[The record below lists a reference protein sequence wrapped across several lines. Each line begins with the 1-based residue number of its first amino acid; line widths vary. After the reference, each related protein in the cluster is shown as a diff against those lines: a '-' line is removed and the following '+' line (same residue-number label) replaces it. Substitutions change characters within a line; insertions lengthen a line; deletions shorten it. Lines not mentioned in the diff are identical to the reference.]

1 MLRFYNEMFLQRKN
15 LSKRHL
21 YKTTMSNP
29 NDTTYYFDQEE
40 VKNHIKIMKWTGVIG
55 IILVSLSTPLY
66 ILASMEW
73 SNNYPF
79 DYDMEVNQTACSYLK
94 QFDLK
99 DNVILSV
106 CNRDG
111 EIMLDIRL
119 FLNQTATIRGIPLNL
134 RQWNVLQGVYNSVNR
149 AIEIGKHM

>member
-1 MLRFYNEMFLQRKN
+1 
-15 LSKRHL
+15 
-21 YKTTMSNP
+21 MSNP
-29 NDTTYYFDQEE
+29 SDTTYYFDQEE
-40 VKNHIKIMKWTGVIG
+40 VKCHIKIMKWTGVKG

-79 DYDMEVNQTACSYLK
+79 DYVMEVNQTACSYLK

-119 FLNQTATIRGIPLNL
+119 FLNQTATIRVIPLNL
-134 RQWNVLQGVYNSVNR
+134 RQWNILQGVSNSVNR
-149 AIEIGKHM
+149 AI

>member
-1 MLRFYNEMFLQRKN
+1 
-15 LSKRHL
+15 
-21 YKTTMSNP
+21 MSNP

-40 VKNHIKIMKWTGVIG
+40 VKCHIKIMKWTGVIG
-55 IILVSLSTPLY
+55 IILVSFSTLLY

-79 DYDMEVNQTACSYLK
+79 DYVMEVNQTACSYLK
-94 QFDLK
+94 RFDLK

-119 FLNQTATIRGIPLNL
+119 FLNQTATIRGIALNL
-134 RQWNVLQGVYNSVNR
+134 RQWNVLQGVSNSVNR

>member
-1 MLRFYNEMFLQRKN
+1 
-15 LSKRHL
+15 
-21 YKTTMSNP
+21 MSNP

-40 VKNHIKIMKWTGVIG
+40 VKCHIKIIKWTGVIG
-55 IILVSLSTPLY
+55 IILVSLTTPLY
-66 ILASMEW
+66 ILTSMEW

-79 DYDMEVNQTACSYLK
+79 DYVMEVNQTACSYLK

-111 EIMLDIRL
+111 EIMLDIRPL
-119 FLNQTATIRGIPLNL
+119 LNQTATVHGIPLNL
-134 RQWNVLQGVYNSVNR
+134 RQWNILQRASNSVNR
-149 AIEIGKHM
+149 AIEKGKHM

>member
-1 MLRFYNEMFLQRKN
+1 
-15 LSKRHL
+15 
-21 YKTTMSNP
+21 MSNP

-40 VKNHIKIMKWTGVIG
+40 VKCHIKVIKWTGVIG

-79 DYDMEVNQTACSYLK
+79 DYVMEVNQTACSYLK

-119 FLNQTATIRGIPLNL
+119 FPNQTATIRGIPLNL
-134 RQWNVLQGVYNSVNR
+134 RRWNVLQGVSKSVNR

>member
-1 MLRFYNEMFLQRKN
+1 
-15 LSKRHL
+15 
-21 YKTTMSNP
+21 MSNP
-29 NDTTYYFDQEE
+29 KDTTYYFDQEE
-40 VKNHIKIMKWTGVIG
+40 VKCHIKIIKWTGVIG
-55 IILVSLSTPLY
+55 FILFSLSTPLY

-79 DYDMEVNQTACSYLK
+79 DYVMEVNQTACSYLK

-111 EIMLDIRL
+111 ESMLNLRL

-134 RQWNVLQGVYNSVNR
+134 RQWNVLQRASNSVNR
-149 AIEIGKHM
+149 AVEKGKHM

>member
-1 MLRFYNEMFLQRKN
+1 
-15 LSKRHL
+15 
-21 YKTTMSNP
+21 MSNP

-40 VKNHIKIMKWTGVIG
+40 VKCHIKIMKWTGVIG

-66 ILASMEW
+66 ILESMEW

-79 DYDMEVNQTACSYLK
+79 DYVMEVKQTACSYLK

-119 FLNQTATIRGIPLNL
+119 FLNQKATIRGIPLNL
-134 RQWNVLQGVYNSVNR
+134 RQWNVLQGVSNSVNG
-149 AIEIGKHM
+149 AIEKGKHM

>member
-1 MLRFYNEMFLQRKN
+1 MY
-15 LSKRHL
+15 
-21 YKTTMSNP
+21 NP

-40 VKNHIKIMKWTGVIG
+40 VKCHIKIMKWTGVIG

-73 SNNYPF
+73 TNNYSF
-79 DYDMEVNQTACSYLK
+79 EYVMEVNQTACSYLK

-106 CNRDG
+106 GNRDG

-134 RQWNVLQGVYNSVNR
+134 RQLNVLQGVSNSVNR
-149 AIEIGKHM
+149 AIEKGKHM

>member
-1 MLRFYNEMFLQRKN
+1 
-15 LSKRHL
+15 
-21 YKTTMSNP
+21 MSNP

-40 VKNHIKIMKWTGVIG
+40 VKCHIKIMKWTGVLG

-79 DYDMEVNQTACSYLK
+79 DYVMEVNQTACSYLK

-99 DNVILSV
+99 DNVILFV

-134 RQWNVLQGVYNSVNR
+134 RQWNVLQGVSNSVNR
-149 AIEIGKHM
+149 AIEIGKYM

>member
-1 MLRFYNEMFLQRKN
+1 M
-15 LSKRHL
+15 
-21 YKTTMSNP
+21 
-29 NDTTYYFDQEE
+29 TYYFDQEK
-40 VKNHIKIMKWTGVIG
+40 VKCHIKIMKWTGVIG
-55 IILVSLSTPLY
+55 IILVPLSTPLY

-79 DYDMEVNQTACSYLK
+79 DYVMEVNQTACSYLK

-111 EIMLDIRL
+111 EIMLAICL
-119 FLNQTATIRGIPLNL
+119 FLNQMATIRGIPLNL
-134 RQWNVLQGVYNSVNR
+134 RQWNVLQGASNSVKKLSKN
-149 AIEIGKHM
+149 ENTCKNQ

>member
-1 MLRFYNEMFLQRKN
+1 
-15 LSKRHL
+15 
-21 YKTTMSNP
+21 MSNP
-29 NDTTYYFDQEE
+29 NDMTYYFDQVE
-40 VKNHIKIMKWTGVIG
+40 VKCHIKIMKWTGVIG

-73 SNNYPF
+73 SKNYPF
-79 DYDMEVNQTACSYLK
+79 DYVMEVNQTACSYQK

-99 DNVILSV
+99 DNVILSM

-134 RQWNVLQGVYNSVNR
+134 RQWNVLQ
-149 AIEIGKHM
+149 

>member
-1 MLRFYNEMFLQRKN
+1 
-15 LSKRHL
+15 
-21 YKTTMSNP
+21 MSNP
-29 NDTTYYFDQEE
+29 NNTTYYFDQEE
-40 VKNHIKIMKWTGVIG
+40 VKCHIKIMKWTGVIC

-79 DYDMEVNQTACSYLK
+79 DYVMEVNQTACSYLK

-111 EIMLDIRL
+111 EIMFDIRL
-119 FLNQTATIRGIPLNL
+119 FLNQTATIRDIPLNL
-134 RQWNVLQGVYNSVNR
+134 RQWNVLQGVSNSVNR
-149 AIEIGKHM
+149 AIKIGKHV

>member
-1 MLRFYNEMFLQRKN
+1 
-15 LSKRHL
+15 
-21 YKTTMSNP
+21 
-29 NDTTYYFDQEE
+29 
-40 VKNHIKIMKWTGVIG
+40 MKWTGVIG

-79 DYDMEVNQTACSYLK
+79 DYVMEVDQTACSYLK

-99 DNVILSV
+99 DNVIVSV

-134 RQWNVLQGVYNSVNR
+134 RQWNILQGVSNSVNG

>member
-1 MLRFYNEMFLQRKN
+1 
-15 LSKRHL
+15 
-21 YKTTMSNP
+21 MSNP
-29 NDTTYYFDQEE
+29 NDTTYYFDQEV
-40 VKNHIKIMKWTGVIG
+40 VKCHIKIIKWTGVIG

-66 ILASMEW
+66 ILASIEW

-79 DYDMEVNQTACSYLK
+79 YYVMEVNLTACSYMK

-119 FLNQTATIRGIPLNL
+119 FLKQTATIRGIPLNL
-134 RQWNVLQGVYNSVNR
+134 RQWNVLQGVSNSVNR
-149 AIEIGKHM
+149 AIEKGKHM

>member
-1 MLRFYNEMFLQRKN
+1 
-15 LSKRHL
+15 
-21 YKTTMSNP
+21 MSNP

-40 VKNHIKIMKWTGVIG
+40 VKCHIKIMKWTGVTG

-66 ILASMEW
+66 ILASMKW
-73 SNNYPF
+73 WNNYPF
-79 DYDMEVNQTACSYLK
+79 DVMEVNQTACSYLK

-111 EIMLDIRL
+111 EIKLDNRL

-134 RQWNVLQGVYNSVNR
+134 R
-149 AIEIGKHM
+149 

>member
-1 MLRFYNEMFLQRKN
+1 
-15 LSKRHL
+15 
-21 YKTTMSNP
+21 MSNP
-29 NDTTYYFDQEE
+29 NDMTYYFDQEE
-40 VKNHIKIMKWTGVIG
+40 VKCHINIMKWTGVIG
-55 IILVSLSTPLY
+55 IILVSLSTPLC

-79 DYDMEVNQTACSYLK
+79 DYVMEVNQTACSYLK
-94 QFDLK
+94 QFYLK

-134 RQWNVLQGVYNSVNR
+134 RQWNVLQGVSNSVNR
-149 AIEIGKHM
+149 AIKIGKHM

>member
-1 MLRFYNEMFLQRKN
+1 MLRFDNEMFLQRKN

-29 NDTTYYFDQEE
+29 NDTTYCFDQEE
-40 VKNHIKIMKWTGVIG
+40 VKCHIKIMKWTGVIG

-66 ILASMEW
+66 IFASIKW
-73 SNNYPF
+73 WNNYPF
-79 DYDMEVNQTACSYLK
+79 DYVMEVNQTACSYLK

-119 FLNQTATIRGIPLNL
+119 FLNQIATN
-134 RQWNVLQGVYNSVNR
+134 Q
-149 AIEIGKHM
+149 

>member
-1 MLRFYNEMFLQRKN
+1 
-15 LSKRHL
+15 
-21 YKTTMSNP
+21 MSNP
-29 NDTTYYFDQEE
+29 SDTTYYFDQEE
-40 VKNHIKIMKWTGVIG
+40 VKCHIKIMKWTGVIG

-73 SNNYPF
+73 LNNYPF
-79 DYDMEVNQTACSYLK
+79 DYVMEVNQTACSYLK
-94 QFDLK
+94 HFDLK

-119 FLNQTATIRGIPLNL
+119 FLNQMATICVIPLNL
-134 RQWNVLQGVYNSVNR
+134 RQWNVLQGVSNCVNR
-149 AIEIGKHM
+149 AIEKGKHM

>member
-1 MLRFYNEMFLQRKN
+1 MILQRKN
-15 LSKRHL
+15 LSKRHK

-29 NDTTYYFDQEE
+29 KDTTYYFDQEE
-40 VKNHIKIMKWTGVIG
+40 VKCHIKIMKWTGVIG
-55 IILVSLSTPLY
+55 FILVSLSTPLY

-79 DYDMEVNQTACSYLK
+79 DYVMEVNHTACSYLK

-99 DNVILSV
+99 YNVILSV

-111 EIMLDIRL
+111 EIMLDLRL

-134 RQWNVLQGVYNSVNR
+134 RQWNVLQGVSNSVNR
-149 AIEIGKHM
+149 AIEKGKHM

>member
-1 MLRFYNEMFLQRKN
+1 
-15 LSKRHL
+15 
-21 YKTTMSNP
+21 MSNS

-40 VKNHIKIMKWTGVIG
+40 VKCHIKIIKWTVVIG
-55 IILVSLSTPLY
+55 IILVSLSTPLF

-79 DYDMEVNQTACSYLK
+79 DYVMEANPTACSYLK

-119 FLNQTATIRGIPLNL
+119 FLNQMATICGIPLNL
-134 RQWNVLQGVYNSVNR
+134 RQWIVLQGVSNIVNR
-149 AIEIGKHM
+149 AIEKGKHM

>member
-1 MLRFYNEMFLQRKN
+1 
-15 LSKRHL
+15 
-21 YKTTMSNP
+21 MSNP

-40 VKNHIKIMKWTGVIG
+40 VKCHIKIMTWAGVIG
-55 IILVSLSTPLY
+55 IMLVSPSTWLY

-79 DYDMEVNQTACSYLK
+79 DYVMEVNQTACSYLK

-99 DNVILSV
+99 DNVILLV

-111 EIMLDIRL
+111 EIMLYISL

-134 RQWNVLQGVYNSVNR
+134 RQWNVLQGVSNSVNR
-149 AIEIGKHM
+149 AIEKGKHM

>member
-1 MLRFYNEMFLQRKN
+1 M
-15 LSKRHL
+15 
-21 YKTTMSNP
+21 
-29 NDTTYYFDQEE
+29 TYYFDQEE
-40 VKNHIKIMKWTGVIG
+40 VKCHIKIMKWTGVIG

-79 DYDMEVNQTACSYLK
+79 DYVMEVHQTACSYLK

-134 RQWNVLQGVYNSVNR
+134 RQWNVLQGVSNSVNR